1 MHLEILQ
8 YAGSALGIIYF
19 GMLSIRP
26 HLMVPALKLAIVSC
40 AMLSLYGFL
49 TGQWAIFIA
58 QTIYVG
64 LNSYAIYKWSKTK
77 ITDGE

>member
-1 MHLEILQ
+1 MLDILQ
-8 YAGSALGIIYF
+8 YGGSLLGIIYF

-40 AMLSLYGFL
+40 TMLSVYGLL

-58 QTIYVG
+58 QTLYVG

-77 ITDGE
+77 ITDGD